1 MNRRDEMTKHRAS
14 VVNLEFTIEN
24 YIAISALPK
33 KLNLHFPYHVKY
45 FTTQGDCSDNPST
58 ALLPWP
64 KKIWEHGTFKY
75 DTYIFEKSHM
85 HPVSTSMISVS

>member
-1 MNRRDEMTKHRAS
+1 
-14 VVNLEFTIEN
+14 
-24 YIAISALPK
+24 
-33 KLNLHFPYHVKY
+33 
-45 FTTQGDCSDNPST
+45 
-58 ALLPWP
+58 LPWP